1 MARGLGLVYGELLL
15 LLIALARLVTVA
27 GEVPSASLQDILVGI
42 GDFKEK
48 LLALPLFFGNL
59 LSSAAKDSFEYGELT
74 CLHSLFSDSLDMFC
88 TRPVVSQLGMFL
100 VYIPLSYCPFLI
112 VLFL

>member
-1 MARGLGLVYGELLL
+1 MVYGELLL

-59 LSSAAKDSFEYGELT
+59 LSSAAR
-74 CLHSLFSDSLDMFC
+74 LF
-88 TRPVVSQLGMFL
+88 
-100 VYIPLSYCPFLI
+100 
-112 VLFL
+112 